1 MLLKRWIPA
10 VVLAATFFMS
20 VVIWQALV
28 RSERSALSNHVAS
41 TASVAREFL
50 RDELESH
57 AEALSGLGKRWQSN
71 KGPVEAEWTADAA
84 LLLERKPEFAA
95 VVWASSSREVLSSI
109 PSKGSIP
116 IDFASDAAVAVVFAS
131 IGQTWSPVVSSP
143 LRLAGGRTGFMIAVS
158 LWHEGEFKGV
168 IAGLFDSR
176 EFIAAVLNDD
186 ARHELGGYSF
196 AVYSAGAE
204 LYRSMAAPESGFA
217 VELPVEA
224 DGVDWKVSVWPDR
237 ELAGSYITALP
248 NAVFALGSVSSLLFA
263 TLIYFAQV
271 NRQKNADLE
280 NANEMLKAEV
290 RQRAR
295 TEEELRSSDEKFR
308 SIVETMTDL
317 IWEVDEGARYS
328 YVSPRVSG
336 LLGYGPSEVLGKLL
350 WDFMPLGEA
359 ERFKKEFEASAAGR
373 EPFSLFE
380 NANMRKDGTLVV
392 LETSAAPVFDK
403 KGGFAGYRG
412 VHRDVTPRKD
422 AEDALKKS
430 NERLENAQR
439 IARMGGW
446 DWDIEKDDL
455 HWSAEI
461 YRIFGVE
468 PREFGA
474 TYETFLGFVHPED
487 RMAVHRNVTEALTL
501 RKPYSIEHRIVLA
514 DGTVKVVHEQGEVR
528 FNSAGSPVAM
538 SGTVQD
544 ITERKQIDEQLR
556 LYRDHLRELV
566 EERTAD
572 LHELNEKLKFE
583 VEIRKKAEKAV
594 ISMNEALEKRAL
606 ELERVNKELEAFTY
620 SASHD
625 LQEPLRVISGY
636 VQLLSRRY
644 KGRLDKDADE
654 FISYA
659 VDGVARM
666 QRLISDLLSYSRVGR
681 LSALSP
687 VDFGSALLRAK
698 ANLRVAIEESGA
710 IVRSEALPTVLAD
723 ESQIDQL
730 LMNLLNNAI
739 KYRGKAAPLVT
750 VNAEKGDGEWI
761 FSVSDNGIG
770 IDPKYSEKVFDI
782 FQRLHGSGEY
792 PGTGIGLSICKKV
805 IENHGGRIW
814 VESLPGAG
822 STFYFTIPG
831 AEAVNA

>member
-10 VVLAATFFMS
+10 AVLVATFFLS
-20 VVIWQALV
+20 VVLWQALV
-28 RSERSALSNHVAS
+28 RSERAALSNHTES

-57 AEALSGLGKRWQSN
+57 AESLSNLVKRWQSSEI
-71 KGPVEAEWTADAA
+71 PVEAAWLENTAF
-84 LLLERKPEFAA
+84 LLENKPEFAA
-95 VVWASSSREVLSSI
+95 IVWAGSDREVRSSI
-109 PSKGSIP
+109 PSKDALP
-116 IDFASDAAVAVVFAS
+116 VDFAFNKALDGIFAS
-131 IGQTWSPVVSSP
+131 ASQTWSPVISP
-143 LRLAGGRTGFMIAVS
+143 PVKLTSGRTAFIIAVPI
-158 LWHEGEFKGV
+158 WYGGEFKGL
-168 IAGLFDSR
+168 IAGILDSR
-176 EFIAAVLNDD
+176 EFIANVLND
-186 ARHELGGYSF
+186 ARHELDGYVF
-196 AVYSAGAE
+196 AITSGKAE
-204 LYRSMAAPESGFA
+204 LYRNAATPDSA
-217 VELPVEA
+217 LALELPIDASGAE
-224 DGVDWKVSVWPDR
+224 WKLSVWPGR
-237 ELAGSYITALP
+237 KLADSYITALP
-248 NAVFALGSVSSLLFA
+248 TAVFALGSVSSLLFA

-295 TEEELRSSDEKFR
+295 TEEELRRSDEKFR
-308 SIVETMTDL
+308 GLVETMTDL
-317 IWEVDEGARYS
+317 IWEADEDGRYT
-328 YVSPRVSG
+328 YVSPRALD
-336 LLGYGPSEVLGKLL
+336 LLGYGPEEVLGKRL
-350 WDFMPLGEA
+350 WEFMAATEG
-359 ERFKKEFEASAAGR
+359 ERFKEAFFHSAKAR
-373 EPFSLFE
+373 EPFSFFE
-380 NANMRKDGTLVV
+380 SMDIRKDGTRVA
-392 LETSAAPVFDK
+392 LETSALPVFDK
-403 KGGFAGYRG
+403 EGACAGYRG
-412 VHRDVTPRKD
+412 VHRDVTQRKE
-422 AEDALKKS
+422 ARDALKKS

-439 IARMGGW
+439 IARLGGW
-446 DWDIEKDDL
+446 DWDIENDDL
-455 HWSAEI
+455 HWSDEI

-474 TYETFLGFVHPED
+474 TYEAFLGFVHPED
-487 RMAVHRNVTEALTL
+487 RMAVHRNVTEAMTL

-514 DGTVKVVHEQGEVR
+514 DGTVKVVQENGDVR
-528 FNSAGSPVAM
+528 FNQAGSPVAM

-544 ITERKQIDEQLR
+544 ITERKQVDEQLR

-583 VEIRKKAEKAV
+583 VEIRKKAEEAV
-594 ISMNEALEKRAL
+594 ISMNEDLEKRAV

-636 VQLLSRRY
+636 VQLLGRRY

-681 LSALSP
+681 LNALSP
-687 VDFGSALLRAK
+687 VDFEAALLRAK

-710 IVRSEALPTVLAD
+710 VVRHGDLPTVLAD

-739 KYRGKAAPLVT
+739 KYRGKDTPLVT
-750 VNAEKGDGEWI
+750 VNATKEGGEWL

-770 IDPKYSEKVFDI
+770 LDPKYSEKVFEI

-805 IENHGGRIW
+805 VENHGGRIW

-831 AEAVNA
+831 KEAANA

>member
-10 VVLAATFFMS
+10 AVLVATFFLS

-28 RSERSALSNHVAS
+28 RSERAALSNHTDS

-57 AEALSGLGKRWQSN
+57 AESLSDLGKRWQLN
-71 KGPVEAEWTADAA
+71 EGPAQAVWMEDAA
-84 LLLERKPEFAA
+84 LLLQSKPEFAA
-95 VVWASSSREVLSSI
+95 IVWAGNTREVFSSI
-109 PSKGSIP
+109 PSKAALP
-116 IDFASDAAVAVVFAS
+116 VDFAIDKAVAVIFAS
-131 IGQTWSPVVSSP
+131 ASQTWSPVVSPPVKLTS
-143 LRLAGGRTGFMIAVS
+143 GRTGFIIAVP
-158 LWHEGEFKGV
+158 LWYAGEFKGL
-168 IAGLFDSR
+168 IAGIFDSR
-176 EFIAAVLNDD
+176 EFITTVLNDD
-186 ARHELGGYSF
+186 RHELDGYAF
-196 AVYSAGAE
+196 AITSGKAE
-204 LYRSMAAPESGFA
+204 LYRSAPAPESA
-217 VELPVEA
+217 LAIELPVDA
-224 DGVDWKVSVWPDR
+224 AGSGWKISVWPGR
-237 ELAGSYITALP
+237 ELAGTYLTALP
-248 NAVFALGSVSSLLFA
+248 TAVFALGSVSSLLFA

-271 NRQKNADLE
+271 NRQKNTDLE

-290 RQRAR
+290 AQRAR
-295 TEEELRSSDEKFR
+295 TEEELRRSDDKFR
-308 SIVETMTDL
+308 GIVETMTDL
-317 IWEVDEGARYS
+317 IWEVDEDDRYA
-328 YVSPRVSG
+328 YVSPRALD
-336 LLGYGPSEVLGKLL
+336 LLGYSPEEVLGKRP
-350 WDFMPLGEA
+350 WEFMAVEDAGKFKEA
-359 ERFKKEFEASAAGR
+359 FDSVAGAR
-373 EPFSLFE
+373 KPFGLFE
-380 NANMRKDGTLVV
+380 NISIRKDGTLVV
-392 LETSAAPVFDK
+392 VETSALPVFDK
-403 KGGFAGYRG
+403 EGVYAGYRG
-412 VHRDVTPRKD
+412 VHRNVTPRKE

-439 IARMGGW
+439 IARLGGW
-446 DWDIEKDDL
+446 DWDIEKDDI
-455 HWSAEI
+455 HWSDEI

-474 TYETFLGFVHPED
+474 TYEAFLGFVHPED

-514 DGTVKVVHEQGEVR
+514 DGTQKVVQEQGEVR
-528 FNSAGSPVAM
+528 FNEAGSPVAM

-583 VEIRKKAEKAV
+583 VEIRKKAEGAI
-594 ISMNEALEKRAL
+594 ISMNEALEKRAV

-636 VQLLSRRY
+636 VQLLGRRY
-644 KGRLDKDADE
+644 RGRLDKDADE

-666 QRLISDLLSYSRVGR
+666 QRLIADLLSYSRVGR
-681 LSALSP
+681 LSDLSP
-687 VDFGSALLRAK
+687 VDFESALLRAK

-710 IVRSEALPTVLAD
+710 IVRHGALPTVLAD
-723 ESQIDQL
+723 ESQIEQL

-739 KYRGKAAPLVT
+739 KYRGKDAPLVT
-750 VNAEKGDGEWI
+750 VNASKEDGEWL

-782 FQRLHGSGEY
+782 FQRLHGSSEY

-805 IENHGGRIW
+805 VENHGGRIW

-831 AEAVNA
+831 KEAANA

>member
-1 MLLKRWIPA
+1 MLFKRWIPA
-10 VVLAATFFMS
+10 AVLVVTFFLS

-28 RSERSALSNHVAS
+28 RSERAALSNHTDS

-57 AEALSGLGKRWQSN
+57 AEALLNLGRRWQSN
-71 KGPVEAEWTADAA
+71 ERPVEAGWMEDAA
-84 LLLERKPEFAA
+84 LLLENKPEFAA
-95 VVWASSSREVLSSI
+95 IVWAASAREVRSSI
-109 PSKGSIP
+109 PSKDALP
-116 IDFASDAAVAVVFAS
+116 VDFAIDKAVAGIFAS
-131 IGQTWSPVVSSP
+131 ASQTWSPVVSAPVKLTS
-143 LRLAGGRTGFMIAVS
+143 GRTGFIIAVP
-158 LWHEGEFKGV
+158 LWYAGEFKGL
-168 IAGLFDSR
+168 IAGIFDSR
-176 EFIAAVLNDD
+176 EFIADVLNG
-186 ARHELGGYSF
+186 ARHELDGYAF
-196 AVYSAGAE
+196 AVSSGGAE
-204 LYRSMAAPESGFA
+204 LYRSTPSPESGLA
-217 VELPVEA
+217 LELPLDA
-224 DGVDWKVSVWPDR
+224 AGAGWKVSVWPGK
-237 ELAGSYITALP
+237 ELADAYITALP

-280 NANEMLKAEV
+280 SANEMLKAEV

-295 TEEELRSSDEKFR
+295 TEEELRRSDEKFR
-308 SIVETMTDL
+308 GLVETMTDL
-317 IWEVDEGARYS
+317 IWEVDEDARYT
-328 YVSPRVSG
+328 YVSPRAAD
-336 LLGYGPSEVLGKLL
+336 LLGYGPEEVLGKRP
-350 WDFMPLGEA
+350 WDFMPSGEA
-359 ERFKKEFEASAAGR
+359 EKFKKEFGAAAGAR

-380 NANMRKDGTLVV
+380 NVNIRKDGTPVV

-403 KGGFAGYRG
+403 GGSFAGYRG
-412 VHRDVTPRKD
+412 VHRNVTPRKE
-422 AEDALKKS
+422 AEDALKRS
-430 NERLENAQR
+430 NERLANAQR
-439 IARMGGW
+439 IARLGGW
-446 DWDIEKDDL
+446 EWDIEKDDL
-455 HWSAEI
+455 HWSDEI

-468 PREFGA
+468 PKEFGA
-474 TYETFLGFVHPED
+474 TYEAFLGFVHPED

-514 DGTVKVVHEQGEVR
+514 DGTQKVVHEHGEVR
-528 FNSAGSPVAM
+528 FNQAGSPVSM

-572 LHELNEKLKFE
+572 LHELNERLKFE
-583 VEIRKKAEKAV
+583 VEIRKKAEEAV
-594 ISMNEALEKRAL
+594 ISMNEAIEKRAM
-606 ELERVNKELEAFTY
+606 ELEAVNKELEAFTY

-636 VQLLSRRY
+636 VQLLGRRY

-666 QRLISDLLSYSRVGR
+666 QRLISDFLSYSRVGK

-687 VDFGSALLRAK
+687 VDFEAVLARTK
-698 ANLRVAIEESGA
+698 ANLKIAIEESGA
-710 IVRSEALPTVLAD
+710 VVRHGALPTVLAD
-723 ESQIDQL
+723 ESQVDQL
-730 LMNLLNNAI
+730 LMNLLNNAV
-739 KYRGKAAPLVT
+739 KYRGKATPLVT
-750 VNAEKGDGEWI
+750 VNASKKDGEWL

-770 IDPKYSEKVFDI
+770 IDPKYSGKIFDL

-805 IENHGGRIW
+805 VENHGGRIW

-831 AEAVNA
+831 KEAANA

>member
-10 VVLAATFFMS
+10 AVLAVTFFMS

-28 RSERSALSNHVAS
+28 RSERAALLNHTDS
-41 TASVAREFL
+41 KASVAREFL
-50 RDELESH
+50 RNELESH
-57 AEALSGLGKRWQSN
+57 AESLSSLGRRWQSSER
-71 KGPVEAEWTADAA
+71 PVEAEWMEDAT
-84 LLLERKPEFAA
+84 LLLENKPEYAA
-95 VVWASSSREVLSSI
+95 IVWAGNAREVLSSI
-109 PSKGSIP
+109 PSKEALP
-116 IDFASDAAVAVVFAS
+116 VDFADMAFDGIFLSVSQAW
-131 IGQTWSPVVSSP
+131 TPVVSPP
-143 LRLAGGRTGFMIAVS
+143 LKLASGRTGFIIAVP
-158 LWHEGEFKGV
+158 LWYGGEFKGV
-168 IAGLFDSR
+168 IAGIFDSR
-176 EFIAAVLNDD
+176 EFITNVLNDS
-186 ARHELGGYSF
+186 RHELDGYSF
-196 AVYSAGAE
+196 ALTSGKAE
-204 LYRSMAAPESGFA
+204 LYRSEAAPAGGLA
-217 VELPVEA
+217 VELPVDAAGPGWMLSAWPGPDLA
-224 DGVDWKVSVWPDR
+224 D
-237 ELAGSYITALP
+237 SYITALP
-248 NAVFALGSVSSLLFA
+248 NAVFALGMVSSLLFA

-271 NRQKNADLE
+271 NRRKNADLE
-280 NANEMLKAEV
+280 NANQMLKAEV
-290 RQRAR
+290 RQRAG
-295 TEEELRSSDEKFR
+295 TEEELRKSEDKFR
-308 SIVETMTDL
+308 GIVETMTDM
-317 IWEVDEGARYS
+317 IWEVDADGRYT
-328 YVSPRVSG
+328 YVSPRAAN
-336 LLGYGPSEVLGKLL
+336 LLGYGHEEVLGKSP
-350 WDFMPLGEA
+350 WDFMEVEEA
-359 ERFKKEFEASAAGR
+359 ERFKKEFSRAAGAR
-373 EPFSLFE
+373 EPLSLFE
-380 NANMRKDGTLVV
+380 NISMRKDRTTVV
-392 LETSAAPVFDK
+392 LETSAQPVSDK
-403 KGGFAGYRG
+403 TGSFAGYRG
-412 VHRDVTPRKD
+412 VHRDVTQRKEAKD
-422 AEDALKKS
+422 ALRKS
-430 NERLENAQR
+430 NERLVNAQR
-439 IARMGGW
+439 IAKLGGW

-455 HWSAEI
+455 HWSDEI

-468 PREFGA
+468 PKEFGA
-474 TYETFLGFVHPED
+474 TYEAFLGFVHPED

-514 DGTVKVVHEQGEVR
+514 DGTQKVVHEQGEVR
-528 FNSAGSPVAM
+528 FNSAGNPVAM

-583 VEIRKKAEKAV
+583 VEIRKRAEEAV
-594 ISMNEALEKRAL
+594 ISMNEDLEKRAV

-636 VQLLSRRY
+636 VQLLGRRY

-687 VDFGSALLRAK
+687 VDFEAALSRTK

-710 IVRSEALPTVLAD
+710 VVRHGALPTVLAD
-723 ESQIDQL
+723 ESQVDQL

-739 KYRGKAAPLVT
+739 KYRGKATPLVT
-750 VNAEKGDGEWI
+750 VNASKEDGEWL

-805 IENHGGRIW
+805 VENHGGRIW

-831 AEAVNA
+831 KDAANA

>member
-10 VVLAATFFMS
+10 AVLVATFFLS
-20 VVIWQALV
+20 AVIWQALV
-28 RSERSALSNHVAS
+28 RSERAALSNHTGS

-57 AEALSGLGKRWQSN
+57 AESLSNLGKRWQSN
-71 KGPVEAEWTADAA
+71 DGPAQAEWMEDVA
-84 LLLERKPEFAA
+84 LLLENKPEFAA
-95 VVWASSSREVLSSI
+95 IAWASSAREVRSSI
-109 PSKGSIP
+109 PSKDALP
-116 IDFASDAAVAVVFAS
+116 VDFAVDKSLDGIFAS
-131 IGQTWSPVVSSP
+131 ASQTWSPVISSP
-143 LRLAGGRTGFMIAVS
+143 MKLSSGRTGFIIAVP
-158 LWHEGEFKGV
+158 LWYGGEFKGL
-168 IAGLFDSR
+168 IAGIFDSR
-176 EFIAAVLNDD
+176 EFIGNVLSDS
-186 ARHELGGYSF
+186 RHDLAGYAF
-196 AVYSAGAE
+196 AVTSGKAE
-204 LYRSMAAPESGFA
+204 LYRDAAVPERALSI
-217 VELPVEA
+217 ELPVDA
-224 DGVDWKVSVWPDR
+224 AGADWKISVWPGP
-237 ELAGSYITALP
+237 ELADAYITPLP
-248 NAVFALGSVSSLLFA
+248 DAVFALGSVSALLLA
-263 TLIYFAQV
+263 TLIYFSQV
-271 NRQKNADLE
+271 NRQKNTDLE
-280 NANEMLKAEV
+280 NANEMLKAEA

-295 TEEELRSSDEKFR
+295 TEEELRKSDEKFR
-308 SIVETMTDL
+308 GIVETMTDL
-317 IWEVDEGARYS
+317 IWETDEDGRFT
-328 YVSPRVSG
+328 YVSPRASD
-336 LLGYGPSEVLGKLL
+336 LLGYSPEELLGRRP
-350 WDFMPLGEA
+350 WEFTAPGEA
-359 ERFKKEFEASAAGR
+359 ERLREAFAPAAGGR

-380 NANMRKDGTLVV
+380 NENIRKDGTPVV
-392 LETSAAPVFDK
+392 LETSAVPVFGK
-403 KGGFAGYRG
+403 AGAFAGYRG
-412 VHRDVTPRKD
+412 IHRNVTPRKE
-422 AEDALKKS
+422 AEDALKRS

-439 IARMGGW
+439 IARLGGW
-446 DWDIEKDDL
+446 EWDIEKDEI
-455 HWSAEI
+455 HWSDEI

-468 PREFGA
+468 PGEFGA
-474 TYETFLGFVHPED
+474 TYEVFLGFVHPED

-528 FNSAGSPVAM
+528 FNQTGSAVAM

-566 EERTAD
+566 EERIAD

-583 VEIRKKAEKAV
+583 VEIRKKAEDAV
-594 ISMNEALEKRAL
+594 NSMNAALEKRAV
-606 ELERVNKELEAFTY
+606 ELEQVNKELEAFTY

-636 VQLLSRRY
+636 VQLLGRRY

-666 QRLISDLLSYSRVGR
+666 QRLIADLLSYSRVGR
-681 LSALSP
+681 LSALTP
-687 VDFGSALLRAK
+687 VDFEAALSRAK

-710 IVRSEALPTVLAD
+710 IIRHGVLPTVLAD
-723 ESQIDQL
+723 ESQVDQL

-739 KYRGKAAPLVT
+739 KYRGKATPLVT
-750 VNAEKGDGEWI
+750 VNASKEDGEWL

-805 IENHGGRIW
+805 VENHGGRIW

-831 AEAVNA
+831 KEEAVNA

>member
-1 MLLKRWIPA
+1 MLLRRWIPA
-10 VVLAATFFMS
+10 AVLVATLFLS

-28 RSERSALSNHVAS
+28 RSERSALSNHADS

-57 AEALSGLGKRWQSN
+57 ARSLSSIGKQWQSN
-71 KGPVEAEWTADAA
+71 EGPVEAEWMADAA
-84 LLLERKPEFAA
+84 LLLENKPGFAA
-95 VVWASSSREVLSSI
+95 VVWAGSTREVLSSI
-109 PSKGSIP
+109 PSKRAVP
-116 IDFASDAAVAVVFAS
+116 IDFATDTAVAGVFAS
-131 IGQTWSPVVSSP
+131 ASQTWSPVVSSP
-143 LRLAGGRTGFMIAVS
+143 VKLAGGRTGFIIAVP
-158 LWHEGEFKGV
+158 LWYAGEFKGI

-176 EFIAAVLNDD
+176 EFMGNVFSD
-186 ARHELGGYSF
+186 ARRELDGYAF
-196 AVYSAGAE
+196 AVTSGGAE
-204 LYRSMAAPESGFA
+204 LYRSTASPESGWA
-217 VELPVEA
+217 VVLPIDEA
-224 DGVDWKVSVWPDR
+224 GADWKMSVWPGR
-237 ELAGSYITALP
+237 ELAGAYVTALP
-248 NAVFALGSVSSLLFA
+248 AAVLALGSVSSLLFA

-271 NRQKNADLE
+271 NRLKNTDLE

-295 TEEELRSSDEKFR
+295 TEEDLRKSDEKFR
-308 SIVETMTDL
+308 GIVETMTDL
-317 IWEVDEGARYS
+317 IWEADEDARYA
-328 YVSPRVSG
+328 YVSPRAAD
-336 LLGYGPSEVLGKLL
+336 LLGYGPEEVLGKRL
-350 WDFMPLGEA
+350 WEFMPIGEA
-359 ERFKKEFEASAAGR
+359 ERFRNEFETAAGAR

-380 NANMRKDGTLVV
+380 NVNRRKDGTLVV
-392 LETSAAPVFDK
+392 LETSAVPVFDK
-403 KGGFAGYRG
+403 AGAFAGYRG
-412 VHRDVTPRKD
+412 VHRDVTPRKE
-422 AEDALKKS
+422 AEDALKRS

-455 HWSAEI
+455 HWSDEI

-468 PREFGA
+468 PGEFGA
-474 TYETFLGFVHPED
+474 TYEAFLGFVHPED
-487 RMAVHRNVTEALTL
+487 RMSVHRNVTEALTL

-514 DGTVKVVHEQGEVR
+514 DGTVKVVHEHGEVR

-583 VEIRKKAEKAV
+583 VEIRKKAEEAV
-594 ISMNEALEKRAL
+594 ISMNEDLEKRAV

-636 VQLLSRRY
+636 VQLLGRRY

-666 QRLISDLLSYSRVGR
+666 QRLIADLLSYSRVGR
-681 LSALSP
+681 LSDLSP
-687 VDFGSALLRAK
+687 VDFEAALLRTK
-698 ANLRVAIEESGA
+698 ANLKVAIEESGA
-710 IVRSEALPTVLAD
+710 IVRHGALPTVLAD
-723 ESQIDQL
+723 ESQIEQL
-730 LMNLLNNAI
+730 LTNLLNNAI
-739 KYRGKAAPLVT
+739 KYRGKDAPLVT
-750 VNAEKGDGEWI
+750 VNASKEDGEWL

-782 FQRLHGSGEY
+782 FQRLHGSSEY

-805 IENHGGRIW
+805 VENHGGRIW

-831 AEAVNA
+831 KEALSA